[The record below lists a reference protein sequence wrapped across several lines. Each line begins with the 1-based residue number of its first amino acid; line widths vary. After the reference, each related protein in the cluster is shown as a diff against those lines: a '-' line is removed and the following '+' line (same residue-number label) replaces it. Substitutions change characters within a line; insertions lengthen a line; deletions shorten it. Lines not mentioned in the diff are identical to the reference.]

1 MIAGKPLI
9 GLTPAR
15 FREAGVVGT
24 RAGYEESIRAA
35 GGVPLV
41 LPFAEE
47 IVLDG
52 LFEQLDGL
60 LLTGGADVDPRL
72 YGEIPLSA
80 CGPVET
86 ERDELELHLIR
97 KAWEKDLP
105 ILAICRGAQILNV
118 AFGGTL
124 YQDIPSQLGLP
135 PKRHSRSDV
144 EFHCVHEVR
153 TVPGTR
159 ISEWSGTQLGV
170 NSLHHQA
177 VKMLASVFVPAAYSV
192 EDDVLEG
199 FESSEK
205 RFVIAV
211 QWHPER
217 LSARR
222 NEAARLFDEFV
233 KECAKP

>member
-1 MIAGKPLI
+1 MLAGKPLI

-24 RAGYEESIRAA
+24 RAGYEESIRAT
-35 GGVPLV
+35 GGVPLA

-47 IVLDG
+47 VVLDE
-52 LFEQLDGL
+52 LFDQLDGL

-72 YGEIPLSA
+72 YGETPLPE
-80 CGPVET
+80 CGPIET
-86 ERDELELHLIR
+86 ERDQLELHLIR

-118 AFGGTL
+118 AFGGSL
-124 YQDIPSQLGLP
+124 YQDLPSQLGLP
-135 PKRHSRSDV
+135 PERHSRSDA
-144 EFHCVHEVR
+144 ESQLVHDVR

-159 ISEWSGTQLGV
+159 IAEWSGERIGV

-177 VKMLASVFVPAAYSV
+177 VKRLAPVFEPAVYSAD
-192 EDDVLEG
+192 DDVLEG
-199 FESSEK
+199 FESPEK

-217 LSARR
+217 LSARHG
-222 NEAARLFDEFV
+222 EAARLFHEFV
-233 KECAKP
+233 RECAKY

>member
-1 MIAGKPLI
+1 MLAGKPLI

-47 IVLDG
+47 AVLDA
-52 LFEQLDGL
+52 LFDQLDGL
-60 LLTGGADVDPRL
+60 LLTGGADVDPKL
-72 YGEIPLSA
+72 YGETPLPE

-86 ERDELELHLIR
+86 ERDDLERHLIR
-97 KAWEKDLP
+97 RAWEKDLP
-105 ILAICRGAQILNV
+105 ILAVCRGAQILNV
-118 AFGGTL
+118 AFGGSL
-124 YQDIPSQLGLP
+124 YQDLPSQLGLP
-135 PKRHSRSDV
+135 PERHSRRDAESQ
-144 EFHCVHEVR
+144 FVHDVR

-159 ISEWSGTQLGV
+159 IAEWSGERIGV

-177 VKMLASVFVPAAYSV
+177 IKRLAPVFVPAAYSTD
-192 EDDVLEG
+192 DDVLEG
-199 FESSEK
+199 FESPEK

-217 LSARR
+217 LSTRHD
-222 NEAARLFDEFV
+222 EAARLFREFV
-233 KECAKP
+233 KACANE

>member
-1 MIAGKPLI
+1 MLAGKPLI

-24 RAGYEESIRAA
+24 RAGYEESVRAA

-47 IVLDG
+47 VVLDG
-52 LFEQLDGL
+52 LFDQLDGL
-60 LLTGGADVDPRL
+60 LLTGGADVAPRL
-72 YGEIPLSA
+72 YGETPLPE
-80 CGPVET
+80 CGPIET
-86 ERDELELHLIR
+86 ERDRLELRLIR

-105 ILAICRGAQILNV
+105 ILAVCRGAQILNV
-118 AFGGTL
+118 AFGGSL
-124 YQDIPSQLGLP
+124 YQDLPSQLGLP
-135 PKRHSRSDV
+135 PERHSRRDAESLL
-144 EFHCVHEVR
+144 VHEVR

-177 VKMLASVFVPAAYSV
+177 VKRLAPVFVPAAYSV

-199 FESSEK
+199 FEAPEK

-217 LSARR
+217 LSARHG
-222 NEAARLFDEFV
+222 EAARLFREFV
-233 KECAKP
+233 KACTND

>member
-1 MIAGKPLI
+1 MLAGKPLI

-47 IVLDG
+47 AVLDA
-52 LFEQLDGL
+52 LFEELDGL

-72 YGEIPLSA
+72 YGETPQPE
-80 CGPVET
+80 CGPIET
-86 ERDELELHLIR
+86 ERDRLELQLIR

-105 ILAICRGAQILNV
+105 ILAVCRGAQILN
-118 AFGGTL
+118 AAMGGTL
-124 YQDIPSQLGLP
+124 YQDLPSELGLP
-135 PKRHSRSDV
+135 PERHSRRDAESLL
-144 EFHCVHEVR
+144 VHEVR

-177 VKMLASVFVPAAYSV
+177 VKRLAPVFVPAAYSA

-199 FESSEK
+199 FEAPEK

-217 LSARR
+217 LSTRQG
-222 NEAARLFDEFV
+222 EAARLFEEFV
-233 KECAKP
+233 KACANE

>member
-1 MIAGKPLI
+1 MLAGKPLI

-47 IVLDG
+47 AVLDA
-52 LFEQLDGL
+52 LFEELDGL
-60 LLTGGADVDPRL
+60 LLTGGVDVDPRL
-72 YGEIPLSA
+72 YGETPQPE
-80 CGPVET
+80 CGPIET
-86 ERDELELHLIR
+86 ERDRLELQLIR

-105 ILAICRGAQILNV
+105 ILAVCRGAQILN
-118 AFGGTL
+118 AAMGGTL
-124 YQDIPSQLGLP
+124 YQDLPSELGLP
-135 PKRHSRSDV
+135 PERHSRRDAESLL
-144 EFHCVHEVR
+144 VHEVR

-177 VKMLASVFVPAAYSV
+177 VKRLAPVFVPAAYSA

-199 FESSEK
+199 FEAPEK

-217 LSARR
+217 LSTRQG
-222 NEAARLFDEFV
+222 EAARLFEEFV
-233 KECAKP
+233 KACANE